1 MSHQEIYVS
10 TDIEA
15 DGPIPGPNSMLSFG
29 SVAFDLSDLD
39 NPREIGN
46 FGRNLIQL
54 KDALPDPVTMTE
66 FWDKNQDAW
75 NACRQNQV
83 EPDIAMKEYVDW
95 LMTLPGK
102 VVFVGYPATYD
113 FMWMYWYMMKFVGNC
128 PFKFQGLDAKTY
140 ACAMLKIPFRDAS
153 KSNMPKKW
161 FDRSLK
167 HSHLAIDDAREQGIM
182 FARMRSQNLKN
193 VHT

>member
-140 ACAMLKIPFRDAS
+140 ACAILKIPFRAAS

-161 FDRSLK
+161 FDQSLK
-167 HSHLAIDDAREQGIM
+167 HSHLAVDDAREQGIM